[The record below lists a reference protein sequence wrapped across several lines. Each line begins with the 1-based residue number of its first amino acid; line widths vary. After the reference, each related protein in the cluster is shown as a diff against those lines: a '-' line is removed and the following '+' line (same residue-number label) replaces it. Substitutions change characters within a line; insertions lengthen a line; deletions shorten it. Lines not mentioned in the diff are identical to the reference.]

1 MGSNPV
7 GGTSKGL
14 VLCQALVRSLAL
26 VIENQSAESGVS
38 SLAVLRRCGSASSI
52 YPPATL
58 IAPRHLAGATYVIW
72 PYFTDDADTIVGMRT
87 RRDTTHPVNHRT
99 REEI

>member
-1 MGSNPV
+1 
-7 GGTSKGL
+7 
-14 VLCQALVRSLAL
+14 VRSLAL

-58 IAPRHLAGATYVIW
+58 IAPRQMAGATYVIW
-72 PYFTDDADTIVGMRT
+72 PYFTDDRDTIVGMRS
-87 RRDTTHPVNHRT
+87 RRNNHTSSQSSYQRGVNYKPS
-99 REEI
+99 EV